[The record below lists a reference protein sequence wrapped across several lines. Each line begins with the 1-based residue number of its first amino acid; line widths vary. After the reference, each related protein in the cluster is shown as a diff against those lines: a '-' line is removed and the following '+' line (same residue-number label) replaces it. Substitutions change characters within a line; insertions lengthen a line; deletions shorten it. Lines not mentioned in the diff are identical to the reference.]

1 MVTCLGEVA
10 LLVTTNSPLT
20 DWVPLENAYFSEV
33 FQEVGF
39 TERLKVI
46 PEAGIFGLF
55 WAI

>member
-46 PEAGIFGLF
+46 PEAGLEPARF
-55 WAI
+55 